1 MDHFRQGWRDKARK
15 AKYIGAFILAP
26 LENDIARNHD
36 TQVNDFVIITT
47 KYNACKKKLAFEHH
61 KFLTVSLTWRFTND
75 FDQVDNKF

>member
-1 MDHFRQGWRDKARK
+1 MDHFRQGWRNKAGK

-47 KYNACKKKLAFEHH
+47 KYNACKKI
-61 KFLTVSLTWRFTND
+61 
-75 FDQVDNKF
+75 

>member
-47 KYNACKKKLAFEHH
+47 KYNACKKNY
-61 KFLTVSLTWRFTND
+61 V
-75 FDQVDNKF
+75 